1 MKFFEIITNHLTLS
15 DQLTGVE
22 LSNDTLQNFVD
33 DRGQHS
39 FVVVCAEFAVDGGE
53 VIGARSGEDSTSNV
67 DHLQVWEVFISPAG
81 SRSTRKRI
89 LETFCA
95 RETGNVAW
103 LCTDVENYWG
113 FEPWDLQTGR
123 GSSVTYF

>member
-53 VIGARSGEDSTSNV
+53 VIGARS
-67 DHLQVWEVFISPAG
+67 
-81 SRSTRKRI
+81 
-89 LETFCA
+89 
-95 RETGNVAW
+95 
-103 LCTDVENYWG
+103 
-113 FEPWDLQTGR
+113 
-123 GSSVTYF
+123 